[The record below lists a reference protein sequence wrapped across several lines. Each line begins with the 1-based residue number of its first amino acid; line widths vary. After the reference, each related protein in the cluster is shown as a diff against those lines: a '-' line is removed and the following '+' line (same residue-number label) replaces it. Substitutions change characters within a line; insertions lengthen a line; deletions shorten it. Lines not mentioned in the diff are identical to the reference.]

1 MEPGNPFTKTGLPPC
16 RFFVCTLIVWLIWA
30 MPAPAAGQTG
40 SARAQKAPA
49 APVPEM
55 ISAQPSRIEKVIN
68 GFTRARTKMKVVS
81 EVSAR
86 CLAVLADVGQETPP
100 DGVFARLDDTF
111 IRLEHQA
118 NLAEQNR
125 IKARL
130 DYWQKEALRYRRLV
144 KTKSESQSR
153 LDSLETDL
161 QQARLQLKSLQIQG
175 DILAERLKR
184 HEVRAPAGWR
194 VISRSVEPGQWVAT
208 GEVLAEL
215 GNYNTLL
222 VPLALSPPELQAL
235 EAMPGP
241 YELKAPYQHRTLK
254 ARLERINPA
263 FDPVTRKTK
272 LELAVDSGLAQM
284 RGGVQVELRLI
295 LPDPSGAVL
304 VPAEALQSRYQE
316 KWLTKK
322 DGSQVQAV
330 DLGPG
335 PGGLRRVVSPQVRPG
350 DLLRLVK

>member
-1 MEPGNPFTKTGLPPC
+1 M
-16 RFFVCTLIVWLIWA
+16 
-30 MPAPAAGQTG
+30 
-40 SARAQKAPA
+40 
-49 APVPEM
+49 
-55 ISAQPSRIEKVIN
+55 
-68 GFTRARTKMKVVS
+68 
-81 EVSAR
+81 SAR
-86 CLAVLADVGQETPP
+86 CLAVLADVGEKTPP

-118 NLAEQNR
+118 NLAEQSR
-125 IKARL
+125 IKTRL

-144 KTKSESQSR
+144 KAKSESQSR

-175 DILAERLKR
+175 DILTERLKR

-215 GNYNTLL
+215 GDYNTLL
-222 VPLALSPPELQAL
+222 VPLALSPRELRAL
-235 EAMPGP
+235 EAMPAP
-241 YELKAPYQHRTLK
+241 YELKAPYQHKTLK

-272 LELAVDSGLAQM
+272 LDLAIDSGLAQM

-304 VPAEALQSRYQE
+304 VPPQALESRYQE

-322 DGSQVQAV
+322 DGTQVQAV

-335 PGGLRRVVSPQVRPG
+335 PGGMRRVVSPQVRPG